1 MSYILDALRRADAER
16 ERGRVPSLNSPSAA
30 SAPERRPGG
39 QARRTAV
46 LVAAALTGLALA
58 SALAWW
64 AWPSGTP
71 APTAPTASAA
81 ATKAPPAPAP
91 TAPAPTN
98 APATVAQVE
107 PSPAPAKAPV
117 VPLLAPAPPA
127 PAPLTGAPSAEASPP
142 APAKA
147 AASSNGKT
155 GNSANSTKGAKGA
168 EPAEALPRLADLPA
182 ELRAQ
187 LPALN
192 LSGATYAENPA
203 LRMLIANGK
212 VVQEGQEAAPGVVL
226 EAIGPR
232 SAVLNHRGTRFR
244 VPY

>member
-16 ERGRVPSLNSPSAA
+16 ERERGRVPSLNSPTLA
-30 SAPERRPGG
+30 SAPERPPKGR
-39 QARRTAV
+39 ARRPAIK
-46 LVAAALTGLALA
+46 VAAGLVGLALA

-64 AWPSGTP
+64 AWPTSTP
-71 APTAPTASAA
+71 APTAPTA
-81 ATKAPPAPAP
+81 ATKVPPAPAAP
-91 TAPAPTN
+91 ATAPSNAPAP
-98 APATVAQVE
+98 VAQIQ
-107 PSPAPAKAPV
+107 PSPAPATAPV
-117 VPLLAPAPPA
+117 VPLLTPAPPP
-127 PAPLTGAPSAEASPP
+127 PATKPAVPTAEVSPP

-147 AASSNGKT
+147 AAAPSNGKT
-155 GNSANSTKGAKGA
+155 GSSANNAKGA
-168 EPAEALPRLADLPA
+168 ETTEALPRLADLPA
-182 ELRAQ
+182 DLRAQ
-187 LPALN
+187 MPALN